1 MGMRL
6 KSQFRY
12 LQKQASMT
20 KPPQN
25 PNISGDTVAD
35 EDELE
40 LSPELEAKMRQI
52 ANFVIDRILE
62 EHYQNNAR
70 KKGKDRVE

>member
-1 MGMRL
+1 
-6 KSQFRY
+6 
-12 LQKQASMT
+12 MT
-20 KPPQN
+20 KVTKK
-25 PNISGDTVAD
+25 PNIPDGTVAD

-40 LSPELEAKMRQI
+40 LSAELEAKMRQI

-62 EHYQNNAR
+62 EHYEANAR